1 MIDDKYSEL
10 TGQIIGLAMKVHR
23 VLGRGFSEIIYQRA
37 LAVEFKKN
45 NIEFIREKEM
55 PIWYEED
62 IIGKRRVDFWVE
74 NKVLVELKAVG
85 ELSNG
90 NFTQAMNYVKLYRMP
105 IALLV
110 NFGGDSL
117 TFKRVHN
124 NEILNE
130 IRNNDK
136 S

>member
-10 TGQIIGLAMKVHR
+10 TGQVIGLAMKVHR

>member
-10 TGQIIGLAMKVHR
+10 TGQVIGLAMKVHR

-124 NEILNE
+124 NEIL
-130 IRNNDK
+130 
-136 S
+136 

>member
-1 MIDDKYSEL
+1 M
-10 TGQIIGLAMKVHR
+10 
-23 VLGRGFSEIIYQRA
+23 
-37 LAVEFKKN
+37 
-45 NIEFIREKEM
+45 
-55 PIWYEED
+55 
-62 IIGKRRVDFWVE
+62 
-74 NKVLVELKAVG
+74 
-85 ELSNG
+85 SNG